1 MPWDEDSDCCDW
13 VSEHLENRLS
23 LHFSLV
29 SGSGDQA
36 TAIKL
41 DQLVARAELN
51 RSVHSGIVRGTRSTF
66 KMSHFGITLA
76 LLGVFSV

>member
-51 RSVHSGIVRGTRSTF
+51 RLEHGGKVRGNRPFT
-66 KMSHFGITLA
+66 MSHFGRF
-76 LLGVFSV
+76 LGVFWV

>member
-13 VSEHLENRLS
+13 VSEHLDNRLS

-29 SGSGDQA
+29 NGSGDQA

-51 RSVHSGIVRGTRSTF
+51 RLVSFNSTT
-66 KMSHFGITLA
+66 SQSSSISLDVGLP
-76 LLGVFSV
+76 

>member
-1 MPWDEDSDCCDW
+1 MNFNLNVQNLWMPWDEDSDCCDW

-51 RSVHSGIVRGTRSTF
+51 RSVHSGKVMGTRPTF
-66 KMSHFGITLA
+66 TNLH
-76 LLGVFSV
+76 